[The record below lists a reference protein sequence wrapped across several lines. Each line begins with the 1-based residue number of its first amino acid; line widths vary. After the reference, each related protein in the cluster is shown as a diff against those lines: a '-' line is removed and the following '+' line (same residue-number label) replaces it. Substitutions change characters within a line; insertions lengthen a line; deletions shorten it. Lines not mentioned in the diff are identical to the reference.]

1 MKKAGKNLRGEA
13 LAARAAEL
21 RVALD
26 EYRGADGRL
35 MEEALQRRVG
45 DLERYASSFRFDLVL
60 AVCVLAFVFCGIA
73 TWAVMHWIE
82 RA

>member
-13 LAARAAEL
+13 LAARAAQL
-21 RVALD
+21 GVALD
-26 EYRGADGRL
+26 EYRGSDGRL
-35 MEEALQRRVG
+35 GEEALQRRVG
-45 DLERYASSFRFDLVL
+45 DLERYASSFRFDIVL
-60 AVCVLAFVFCGIA
+60 AVCILAFVFCGIA

>member
-1 MKKAGKNLRGEA
+1 MKKAGKNLRGDT

-21 RVALD
+21 GVELG
-26 EYRGADGRL
+26 EYREPDGRL
-35 MEEALQRRVG
+35 REEELQRRVG

>member
-1 MKKAGKNLRGEA
+1 MKKAGKNLRSDA
-13 LAARAAEL
+13 LAARAAVLGVE
-21 RVALD
+21 LD

-35 MEEALQRRVG
+35 LEEALQRRVG
-45 DLERYASSFRFDLVL
+45 DLERYASSFRFDIVL
-60 AVCVLAFVFCGIA
+60 AVCIFAFVICGIA